1 MFKALQ
7 NSKVKIPLV
16 ILMLIAFTNLSFRP
30 NVSGDVLLPAGTP
43 VALETIGVIVSEG
56 ATVGQLIDFKVRA
69 DVKVG
74 DKVVI
79 PAGSIAKAQVS
90 RVQSPKGLG
99 KEGFIELQLKSVK
112 AVDGKEVPL
121 SSGNIY
127 KEGQD
132 KSTLSIVL
140 GIFVCILFLFMK
152 GKNAEIPP
160 GYQVDATVASNTT
173 ISVS

>member
-1 MFKALQ
+1 M
-7 NSKVKIPLV
+7 
-16 ILMLIAFTNLSFRP
+16 SFRP
-30 NVSGDVLLPAGTP
+30 NVNGDVLLTAGTP

-79 PAGSIAKAQVS
+79 ASGSIAKAQVS
-90 RVQSPKGLG
+90 RVQAPKGLG

-112 AVDGKEVPL
+112 AIDGKEVQL

>member
-1 MFKALQ
+1 MFKYLQ
-7 NSKVKIPLV
+7 SKKVKFPIV
-16 ILMLIAFTNLSFRP
+16 IILFIAFANMSFRP
-30 NVSGDVLLPAGTP
+30 NVNGDVLLNAGTP

-74 DKVVI
+74 DKIVI

-90 RVQSPKGLG
+90 RVQAPKGLG

-112 AVDGKEVPL
+112 AIDGKEVQL

-160 GYQVDATVASNTT
+160 GYQVDATVASNVT
-173 ISVS
+173 ISV